1 MDSCICEQKGKM
13 LKFLFAKKCDVI
25 NDELKDIG
33 CVNGGWYRG
42 KVRVIERNSQW
53 NGMVGW

>member
-1 MDSCICEQKGKM
+1 M